1 MITAEKT
8 TQSLKTIK
16 LPLPKYDG
24 KISIEQVLLKRFA
37 QKIAAN
43 INFARFSKKIAYVFP

>member
-24 KISIEQVLLKRFA
+24 KISIEQALLKRRSVR
-37 QKIAAN
+37 N
-43 INFARFSKKIAYVFP
+43 